1 MKLRAMATGLVACL
15 ALVAA
20 GCGDD
25 DKSDSGTTAS
35 ASAKPL
41 TDVAP
46 RTSKANIVGGNAAI
60 EEFVQKA
67 ASDAIS
73 YWGDVFTKSGLQYS
87 TPSAQVLAQAADN
100 GCGGQ
105 FDPTTQAFFFCAS
118 EGGPAKLVFGGPKMD
133 AIRTSNGDGGVAF
146 LAGWAVA
153 LDVTDQ
159 VSGSPVAKTGQAP
172 PGFLE
177 TSACFTGAWI
187 RNLADRQLLESG
199 DDQEILTIAGQALG
213 GDATVSADLV
223 KKGYNEGVGACQS
236 GSSGGGGTDSTP
248 QPAPSPSG

>member
-1 MKLRAMATGLVACL
+1 MKLRALATGLVACL

-35 ASAKPL
+35 AAPL

-46 RTSKANIVGGNAAI
+46 RTSKANLVGGNAAI
-60 EEFVQKA
+60 EEFVAKA
-67 ASDAIS
+67 SSDAIA
-73 YWGDVFTKSGLQYS
+73 YWGEVFTKSGLQYV
-87 TPSAQVLAQAADN
+87 TPTATVLAQAADN
-100 GCGGQ
+100 GCGAQ
-105 FDPTTQAFFFCAS
+105 FDPAKQAFFFCAS
-118 EGGPAKLVFGGPKMD
+118 DGAAAKLSFGAPNLD

-146 LAGWAVA
+146 LVGWAVA

-159 VSGSPVAKTGQAP
+159 VSGNPVAKTGEAP

-177 TSACFTGAWI
+177 TSACFTGSWI
-187 RNLADRQLLESG
+187 RNLADRNILEAG

-223 KKGYNEGVGACQS
+223 KKGFNEGVGACQS
-236 GSSGGGGTDSTP
+236 GSGGGTPTESTP